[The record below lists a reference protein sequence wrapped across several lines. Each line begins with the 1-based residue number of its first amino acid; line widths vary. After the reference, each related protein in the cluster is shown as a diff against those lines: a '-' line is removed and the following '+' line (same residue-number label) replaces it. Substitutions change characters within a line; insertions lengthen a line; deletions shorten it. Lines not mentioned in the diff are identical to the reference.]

1 MKSKK
6 WSFLMAMAIVFLFVI
21 PANAGFVMVSQNGET
36 TLISKGRMKNAWDGI
51 IMILNGPRDEIIFIN
66 SEQKTYSSGTTDEY
80 CKSMSAMFEQM
91 MKGVPEEQ
99 RKMIK
104 QMMTK
109 GKESSRQDISIVKS
123 GDGGIIA
130 GYKTLKYKVLVG
142 GELFEEIWMCQDS
155 SLMKEYMPLIP
166 VIKKFNSCENSMEM
180 EPSPENSPEYQKLLE
195 AGVELKRV
203 NYEEGGSEPETN
215 VVQLDKKTIPE
226 GEFKSPLGFK
236 KIPFAKFLTTQME

>member
-6 WSFLMAMAIVFLFVI
+6 WSFLIAMAIAFLFVI
-21 PANAGFVMVSQNGET
+21 PANAGFVMVDQDGVT

-66 SEQKTYSSGTTDEY
+66 NEQKIYSSGTSDEY
-80 CKSMSAMFEQM
+80 CKSLSAMFEQM

-99 RKMIK
+99 RKMME
-104 QMMTK
+104 QMMAK
-109 GKESSRQDISIVKS
+109 GKDSSRQDVSIVKS

-142 GELFEEIWMCQDS
+142 GELFEEIWMSQDS

-166 VIKKFNSCENSMEM
+166 VLKKFNSCENSMEM
-180 EPSPENSPEYQKLLE
+180 EPSPENSPEYQKLWE
-195 AGVELKRV
+195 AGVELKSV
-203 NYEEGGSEPETN
+203 KYEKGSSEPETN
-215 VVQLDKKTIPE
+215 VVQLDKKTIL
-226 GEFKSPLGFK
+226 GSEFKTPLGFK
-236 KIPFAKFLTTQME
+236 KISFAEFLMAQME